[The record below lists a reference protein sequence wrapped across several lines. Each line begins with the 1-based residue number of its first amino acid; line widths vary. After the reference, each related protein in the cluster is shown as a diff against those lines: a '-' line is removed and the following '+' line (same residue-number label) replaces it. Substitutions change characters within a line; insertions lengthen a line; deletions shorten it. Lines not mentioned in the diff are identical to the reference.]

1 MFFLLL
7 RMLNEDMEKGRI
19 SREEYA
25 MAIEKIA
32 SIHGIR
38 KNGIR

>member
-7 RMLNEDMEKGRI
+7 RMLNEDMEKGKI

-32 SIHGIR
+32 SIHGLR